1 MGATPEE
8 SERAPEPRRQSVWKR
23 RVPRPLRH
31 GITLFLLVLV
41 VEVFVLPQLAGARK
55 SVHLLGN
62 VNIGYLVLGVGL
74 EMAAL
79 LAYAGL
85 TRAVLPAGAPRFFTL
100 LRINMSSLAVSHVIP
115 AGTAGGTG
123 LGYRLLTEQGVRGAD
138 AAFGVATQGIGSALV
153 LNLLLWL
160 ALLIS
165 IPLSGFGPLY
175 GTAALV
181 GVLLL
186 AGFAA
191 LVLALTRG
199 REKASR
205 VLSTLARK
213 VPFLD
218 EASVTRTV
226 ERLAFRVRELG
237 NDRKLLVRAG
247 GWAAANWLLDA
258 ASLWVFV
265 GAFGHFGLANVLAAV
280 PVTPGG
286 LGVVEGV
293 LISTLVGF
301 GTARGIA
308 LLGVVAYRLVNF
320 WLPIPLGALAYLSLR
335 VDSGASRQRRSR
347 PLKDRATQLKQ
358 LRQLTDRAEEA
369 KNDPGAASWM
379 TRVRLGA
386 SESGLF
392 RGGRPTLPG

>member
-1 MGATPEE
+1 MPA
-8 SERAPEPRRQSVWKR
+8 
-23 RVPRPLRH
+23 PLRH
-31 GITLFLLVLV
+31 GITLFLLILV

-62 VNIGYLVLGVGL
+62 VNVGYLILAVAL

-85 TRAVLPAGAPRFFTL
+85 TRAVLPPGAPRLFTL
-100 LRINMSSLAVSHVIP
+100 LRINMSTLAVSHVIP

-123 LGYRLLTEQGVRGAD
+123 LGYRLLTEQRVRGAD

-153 LNLLLWL
+153 LNMLLWL

-165 IPLSGFGPLY
+165 IPLSGFSALY

-186 AGFAA
+186 AAFAA

-199 REKASR
+199 EQRASH
-205 VLSTLARK
+205 VFSALARR
-213 VPFLD
+213 VPFID

-226 ERLAFRVRELG
+226 QRLAFRVRELG
-237 NDRKLLVRAG
+237 TDRRLLVRAG
-247 GWAAANWLLDA
+247 GWAAANWILDA

-265 GAFGHFGLANVLAAV
+265 GAFGHFLSPISLLVCFGLANVLAAV
-280 PVTPGG
+280 PFTPGG

-301 GTARGIA
+301 GTVRGVA
-308 LLGVVAYRLVNF
+308 LLGVVSYRLVNF

-335 VDSGASRQRRSR
+335 VDTGASRQRRPRS
-347 PLKDRATQLKQ
+347 LKHGAAQLKEM
-358 LRQLTDRAEEA
+358 TSM
-369 KNDPGAASWM
+369 NDQPKHAPDQQDSGSWM
-379 TRVRLGA
+379 TRVRMA
-386 SESGLF
+386 APETRLF
-392 RGGRPTLPG
+392 RSRRPTLPG